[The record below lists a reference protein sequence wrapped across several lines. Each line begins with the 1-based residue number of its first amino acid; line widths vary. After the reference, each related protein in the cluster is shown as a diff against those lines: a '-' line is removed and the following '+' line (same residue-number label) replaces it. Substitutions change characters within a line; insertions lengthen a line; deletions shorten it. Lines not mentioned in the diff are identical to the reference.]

1 MRWIVIALSWLVL
14 WLPSHAKAQEPACTT
29 ERAGIVACIAGK
41 LCSCGYDRGGSV
53 TGMPAGYRW
62 DCGIK
67 RPSCG
72 GAEVPATLDEYPYP
86 LPPGLTIEE
95 PQRRQRHRDRW
106 P

>member
-1 MRWIVIALSWLVL
+1 MRWIVIGLSWLAL
-14 WLPSHAKAQEPACTT
+14 WLPSHADAQEAVCTT

-53 TGMPAGYRW
+53 TGIPAGYRW

-72 GAEVPATLDEYPYP
+72 GAEVPATLNPYPYP

-95 PQRRQRHRDRW
+95 SGRRQRHRDRW

>member
-1 MRWIVIALSWLVL
+1 MRWIVIGLSWLAL
-14 WLPSHAKAQEPACTT
+14 WLPSPVDAQESVCTI
-29 ERAGIVACIAGK
+29 ERAGIVVCIAGK
-41 LCSCGYDRGGSV
+41 LCSCSYDRGGTV

-72 GAEVPATLDEYPYP
+72 GAEAPATLNEYPYL

-95 PQRRQRHRDRW
+95 PRQRHRDRW